1 MLFSTSVEVWGLFI
15 YKDKIESLNSKTSL
29 TELVTIVVLVTMTY
43 RMSFIRGDNGQAGQS
58 CSQIKISPI
67 NFIVFDLRQEG
78 LQTDP
83 RGGSSIS
90 SYANKSVCSK
100 FNWPSTINVMTIVCC
115 DLSVSSCHCQ
125 LKSSIHMVFSL
136 DIPINTIIYSVFK
149 GDKNQRDI
157 IMKRDLSYFHK
168 LLYLHKTL

>member
-67 NFIVFDLRQEG
+67 NFIVSDLRQEG
-78 LQTDP
+78 LLTDP

-90 SYANKSVCSK
+90 SDVNKSVCSK
-100 FNWPSTINVMTIVCC
+100 FNWPSTINVMAIVCSDPSVYLL
-115 DLSVSSCHCQ
+115 DLVNCKILFH
-125 LKSSIHMVFSL
+125 IVFSL
-136 DIPINTIIYSVFK
+136 DIPVTI
-149 GDKNQRDI
+149 
-157 IMKRDLSYFHK
+157 
-168 LLYLHKTL
+168 LYAIKSWQK